1 MLNLYYGARFNR
13 FDSIVLYVRESSVC
27 VFVFKFVFVFVFLTM
42 IERHF
47 ILQQSTDFTI
57 KMLQQQIYAAVEP
70 ANMVNAFCFFAFEK
84 APPPIASQC
93 CLPHAKTLDTHS
105 QTDI

>member
-1 MLNLYYGARFNR
+1 MEH
-13 FDSIVLYVRESSVC
+13 DSIVLILSFCIFANRAFAC
-27 VFVFKFVFVFVFLTM
+27 MAFMFVFVFVFMAM